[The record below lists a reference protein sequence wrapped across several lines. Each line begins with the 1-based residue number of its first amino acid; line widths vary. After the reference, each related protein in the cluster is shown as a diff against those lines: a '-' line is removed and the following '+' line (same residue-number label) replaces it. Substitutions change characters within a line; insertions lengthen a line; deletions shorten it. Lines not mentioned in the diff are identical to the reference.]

1 MPILDDKLAKVIRP
15 IVEGQI
21 RSFIHSHPNIIT
33 GVDWRYSQATP
44 SEALVA
50 SIAKRIVRE
59 LLSDQTRVRLSA
71 AIGTEIPIGQP
82 VAEAST
88 ATEGVESVPAP
99 TETGP
104 QMGSGPVTE

>member
-1 MPILDDKLAKVIRP
+1 MPIIDDKLAKVIRP

-21 RSFIHSHPNIIT
+21 RSFIHSHPNITT

-50 SIAKRIVRE
+50 SIAKRISRE

-71 AIGTEIPIGQP
+71 ALGSGNPDGQP
-82 VAEAST
+82 VAERLA
-88 ATEGVESVPAP
+88 ATEGAEASPLP
-99 TETGP
+99 NDNGL
-104 QMGSGPVTE
+104 QLYGGSLSE

>member
-1 MPILDDKLAKVIRP
+1 MPILDDKLARIVRP

-21 RSFIHSHPNIIT
+21 RSFIHSHPNITT

-71 AIGTEIPIGQP
+71 AMGKNDLDGQP

-88 ATEGVESVPAP
+88 ATEGVEAVPAP
-99 TETGP
+99 TETGL
-104 QMGSGPVTE
+104 QDGSGPVAE

>member
-1 MPILDDKLAKVIRP
+1 MILDDKLAKIIRP

-44 SEALVA
+44 AEALVA
-50 SIAKRIVRE
+50 SIAKRISRE

-71 AIGTEIPIGQP
+71 AMGSGTSDGQP
-82 VAEAST
+82 VAECLT
-88 ATEGVESVPAP
+88 ATEGVELEPAP
-99 TETGP
+99 TDAGL
-104 QMGSGPVTE
+104 QVGSGPLSE